1 MVFFSTGMSM
11 AEEMTA
17 GDALSK
23 YEQERQRL
31 AKLWDAYEK
40 QEKDFAAL
48 KDRVTGIDSE
58 LADRDRI
65 IKSLKDVLEGRDRR
79 SRELEIEITSL
90 RNEKTSYEPK
100 IQQLTTDLRIE
111 RERFAKLFALAEEL
125 EDEIK
130 MAKKAIEA
138 RDEWFRT
145 HVDVFADIQ
154 RAVDDHQ
161 RMIASLDKVSDYGAA
176 ELVKLKK

>member
-1 MVFFSTGMSM
+1 M
-11 AEEMTA
+11 AEATTA
-17 GDALSK
+17 TDAQSK

-31 AKLWDAYEK
+31 AKLWEAYEK

-48 KDRVTGIDSE
+48 KDRVGGME
-58 LADRDRI
+58 AEVADRDRI
-65 IKSLKDVLEGRDRR
+65 VKSLKDVLETRDRR
-79 SRELEIEITSL
+79 TRELEIENTTL
-90 RNEKTSYEPK
+90 RNEKTSYEPRM
-100 IQQLTTDLRIE
+100 QQLTTDLRIE

-125 EDEIK
+125 EEEIK
-130 MAKKAIEA
+130 MAKKAIEV

-161 RMIASLDKVSDYGAA
+161 RMINSLDKMSDYGEA
-176 ELVKLKK
+176 ELIKLKK

>member
-1 MVFFSTGMSM
+1 M

-17 GDALSK
+17 TDALSK
-23 YEQERQRL
+23 YELERQRL

-40 QEKDFAAL
+40 QEKDFASL
-48 KDRVTGIDSE
+48 KDRVTNLEAE

-65 IKSLKDVLEGRDRR
+65 IRSLKDVLEGRDRR
-79 SRELEIEITSL
+79 SRELEIEITTL
-90 RNEKTSYEPK
+90 RNEKNTYDPK
-100 IQQLTTDLRIE
+100 VQQLTTDLRIE

-125 EDEIK
+125 EEEIK

-145 HVDVFADIQ
+145 HVDVFANLQ

-161 RMIASLDKVSDYGAA
+161 RMIDSLDRMSDIGEA
-176 ELVKLKK
+176 ELTKLKM